1 MCYPAHSGAAR
12 MDLPRIP
19 LGGSAYLSPTI
30 ISPLLSGLGPRSW
43 LQLEE
48 LVHVPRR
55 RGSRRTSR
63 RRLGLTPCR
72 TDHSRR
78 SAVGV
83 CGVRKPPWTAPAPSA
98 WHRRGSHFLAQRQR
112 AASSA
117 SRMISLST
125 ATPSL
130 GLIFAG
136 GLGPFR
142 HLWRDG
148 VEDGARNGP
157 AQRVGAPRVGL
168 A

>member
-1 MCYPAHSGAAR
+1 MCYSAHSGAAR
-12 MDLPRIP
+12 MDPPRIP

-30 ISPLLSGLGPRSW
+30 ISQLLLGLGPRSW

-63 RRLGLTPCR
+63 WRLGLTPCR
-72 TDHSRR
+72 ASKKR
-78 SAVGV
+78 
-83 CGVRKPPWTAPAPSA
+83 PPWAKPAPSA
-98 WHRRGSHFLAQRQR
+98 WHRRGLHFLAQRRR

-130 GLIFAG
+130 GLILAG

-142 HLWRDG
+142 HLRRDG